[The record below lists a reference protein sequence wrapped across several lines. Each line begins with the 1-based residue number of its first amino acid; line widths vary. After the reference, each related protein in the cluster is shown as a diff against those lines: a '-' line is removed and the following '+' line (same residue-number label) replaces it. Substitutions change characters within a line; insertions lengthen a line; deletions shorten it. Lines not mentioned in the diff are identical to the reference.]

1 MNRGIKALQA
11 SALPLGHVA
20 VPVLSI
26 YTKRA
31 RTSWLEISKMN
42 WSGRRDSHV
51 FAAQIHSSRSRS
63 SLNAPNRRIHPSRVR
78 IVQIQTSWSGR
89 RDSNPRHPP
98 WQGGALPAELLPRA
112 ENYISEYRL
121 CVQVSL
127 VAIFLA
133 CKFAGEKQL
142 KLSIVSIAII
152 SLARNR
158 KNSYY
163 GGNSTV

>member
-1 MNRGIKALQA
+1 
-11 SALPLGHVA
+11 
-20 VPVLSI
+20 
-26 YTKRA
+26 
-31 RTSWLEISKMN
+31 
-42 WSGRRDSHV
+42 
-51 FAAQIHSSRSRS
+51 
-63 SLNAPNRRIHPSRVR
+63 
-78 IVQIQTSWSGR
+78 
-89 RDSNPRHPP
+89 
-98 WQGGALPAELLPRA
+98 
-112 ENYISEYRL
+112 
-121 CVQVSL
+121 VQVSL